1 MKLPV
6 SKRLLACADLVRPGD
21 RVADVGTDHGYLAIH
36 LLKSGRAARVFA
48 ADVARQPLERARQN
62 AQRYGIKE
70 GISFYLSDGVQNL
83 PREFDVLLCAGMGA
97 DTIIGILEAAPWL
110 RDGGY
115 RLILQCQSSQN
126 ELRRYLGQQGWRI
139 CREVLVR
146 DRRFLYTVLEAM
158 PGGGPL
164 SPGQQ
169 YVSPAL
175 LDAGGPLLG
184 DYLDQ
189 CRRSVERAAVG
200 LANAGDPG
208 AVYYQ
213 AALRELLNMEG
224 QR

>member
-175 LDAGGPLLG
+175 LEAGGPLLG

-208 AVYYQ
+208 AAYYQ

>member
-1 MKLPV
+1 MKLPIC
-6 SKRLLACADLVRPGD
+6 KRLLACADLVRPGD

-36 LLKSGRAARVFA
+36 LLKTGRASRVFA
-48 ADVARQPLERARQN
+48 ADVARLPLERARRN
-62 AQRYGIKE
+62 AQRYGVLE
-70 GISFYLSDGVQNL
+70 GISFYLTDGVQDL

-110 RDGGY
+110 RDAGR

-139 CREVLVR
+139 SREVLVR
-146 DRRFLYTVLEAM
+146 DRRFLYTVLEAV

-175 LDAGGPLLG
+175 LESGGPLLE

-200 LANAGDPG
+200 LAKAADPG
-208 AVYYQ
+208 AAYYQ
-213 AALRELLNMEG
+213 AALRELMDMEG
-224 QR
+224 ER